1 MAGKFVSLQDA
12 AKMIGV
18 TPEALV
24 EMRSKGVIFG
34 YRDGASWKFKVE
46 EVERVIRERGVE
58 ARDSDSGVLSADDEE
73 FESLITGLS
82 SKILAEKAQ
91 EESGSEPG
99 SVLVSEQELGISAT
113 GQSTIIGKEQPA
125 QPKASDSDLRL
136 ADESSKDV
144 LGGGSGKLVE
154 APGSKLDL
162 ASGSDV
168 LSGSDLK
175 LASGSGTGE
184 MPAVASG
191 SGTGPVPAI
200 KPGSS
205 AAMRAAKDISLSDDE
220 DLDLSASDSA
230 LDEEIRPKSGSTGK
244 GSDVTLG
251 SGDSG
256 INLAPSD
263 SGISLEEEPL
273 DLGGSGVDS
282 LELPEDELMLGGEA
296 DRDEATQVKV
306 DNEFQLSADVT
317 QEEESDSGSQVI
329 ALEDSESFDREAATM
344 LRPEEE
350 AAAPLGG
357 EMFQALAPEEAV
369 VQEGFEQPTLGVT
382 PAQPAYVP
390 AAALEPAY
398 SVWNVLSLT
407 AVVLLLALSGMLM
420 VDVMLNMWQYE
431 GTSSLVTG
439 LADALV
445 AMFGLSS

>member
-24 EMRSKGVIFG
+24 EMRSKGAIFG

-46 EVERVIRERGVE
+46 EVERVLRERGVE
-58 ARDSDSGVLSADDEE
+58 ARQSDSGVLNADDEE
-73 FESLITGLS
+73 FESLISGLS

-91 EESGSEPG
+91 EEPGVEPG

-136 ADESSKDV
+136 ADESSKDI
-144 LGGGSGKLVE
+144 LAGGSGKLVD

-162 ASGSDV
+162 ASASDV

-191 SGTGPVPAI
+191 SGTGPVPAT

-230 LDEEIRPKSGSTGK
+230 LDEEIRPKAGSTGK

-282 LELPEDELMLGGEA
+282 LELPEEAMLGGEA
-296 DRDEATQVKV
+296 DRDEATQLKV

-344 LRPEEE
+344 LRPAE
-350 AAAPLGG
+350 AAPLGG
-357 EMFQALAPEEAV
+357 EMFQPLAPEGAV
-369 VQEGFEQPTLGVT
+369 AAEGFEQPALSVAPT
-382 PAQPAYVP
+382 QPAYVSV
-390 AAALEPAY
+390 AAMEPAY

-407 AVVLLLALSGMLM
+407 VVVLLLALSGMLM
-420 VDVMLNMWQYE
+420 VDVMLNMWQYN
-431 GTSSLVTG
+431 GTSSLSTG

-445 AMFGLSS
+445 AMFGLSG

>member
-431 GTSSLVTG
+431 GTSSLGTG

>member
-24 EMRSKGVIFG
+24 EMRSRGAIFG
-34 YRDGASWKFKVE
+34 YRDGPSWKFKVE

-58 ARDSDSGVLSADDEE
+58 ARDSDSGVLNPDDEE
-73 FESLITGLS
+73 FESLISGLS

-91 EESGSEPG
+91 EDSASEPG
-99 SVLVSEQELGISAT
+99 SVLVSEQELGVSAT
-113 GQSTIIGKEQPA
+113 GQSTVIGKEQPA

-136 ADESSKDV
+136 ADESSKD
-144 LGGGSGKLVE
+144 LLAGGSGNLVE
-154 APGSKLDL
+154 APGSKVDL

-175 LASGSGTGE
+175 LASGSGTGPL
-184 MPAVASG
+184 PAA
-191 SGTGPVPAI
+191 

-230 LDEEIRPKSGSTGK
+230 LDEEIRPKAGSTGK

-263 SGISLEEEPL
+263 SGLSLEEEPL
-273 DLGGSGVDS
+273 DLGGSGADS
-282 LELPEDELMLGGEA
+282 LELPEEGIDLGDAEG
-296 DRDEATQVKV
+296 RDEAIQVKA
-306 DNEFQLSADVT
+306 DDEFQLSAEGV

-344 LRPEEE
+344 LRPAEE
-350 AAAPLGG
+350 AAPLAGD
-357 EMFQALAPEEAV
+357 MFQALAPEEAV
-369 VQEGFEQPTLGVT
+369 VQEGFEQPALGAA
-382 PAQPAYVP
+382 PMQPAYVP
-390 AAALEPAY
+390 VTALEPAY
-398 SVWNVLSLT
+398 SVWNVISLT
-407 AVVLLLALSGMLM
+407 AVTLLLALSGMLM
-420 VDVMLNMWQYE
+420 VDVMLNMWQFA
-431 GTSSLVTG
+431 GTSSLGTG
-439 LADALV
+439 LADAVV
-445 AMFGLSS
+445 AMFGLSR

>member
-24 EMRSKGVIFG
+24 EMRSKGAIFG

-58 ARDSDSGVLSADDEE
+58 ARDSDSGILSADDEE
-73 FESLITGLS
+73 FENLITGLS

-99 SVLVSEQELGISAT
+99 SVLVSEQELGVSAT

-136 ADESSKDV
+136 ADDSSKDV

-191 SGTGPVPAI
+191 ASSAPAT

-205 AAMRAAKDISLSDDE
+205 AAMRPAKDISLSDDE

-263 SGISLEEEPL
+263 SGLSLEEEPL

-282 LELPEDELMLGGEA
+282 LELPEEELMLGGEA

-344 LRPEEE
+344 LRPEE
-350 AAAPLGG
+350 AAAPLAGD
-357 EMFQALAPEEAV
+357 MFQALAPEEAV
-369 VQEGFEQPTLGVT
+369 VQEGFEQPALGAAPV
-382 PAQPAYVP
+382 QPAYVTM
-390 AAALEPAY
+390 AALEPAY

-420 VDVMLNMWQYE
+420 VDVMLNMWQYS
-431 GTSSLVTG
+431 GTSSVGTG

-445 AMFGLSS
+445 AMLGLSG